1 MFICFTKIE
10 TKIQYFCAIHDR
22 SILNRVGAKP
32 VLMTYVLLILGVLL
46 SFAFVYLVKPT
57 NNTNFKLLLAFS
69 GAFLL
74 ALTIFELFP
83 SVYERS
89 DSKTIGVF
97 IMLGILLQIFL
108 EFFSKGAEHGH
119 VHVDREKTNFPWLL
133 FISLSIHSLLEGFP
147 IHEHSTIL
155 YGILIHK
162 IPIAIILSI
171 FLLNSK
177 IKMAYALFFMILFSL
192 MTPLGNYIAAHFEFA
207 TTYYAPITALVIGV
221 FLHISTV
228 ILFESSEGH
237 KFNLRKL
244 VVIFL
249 GIVIAYA
256 L

>member
-1 MFICFTKIE
+1 
-10 TKIQYFCAIHDR
+10 
-22 SILNRVGAKP
+22 
-32 VLMTYVLLILGVLL
+32 MTYVLLILGVLL
-46 SFAFVYLVKPT
+46 SFAFVYFVKPT
-57 NNTNFKLLLAFS
+57 NNTNLKLLLAFS

-83 SVYERS
+83 SVYEIS

-119 VHVDREKTNFPWLL
+119 MHIDTEKTDFPWLL
-133 FISLSIHSLLEGFP
+133 FVSLSIHSLLEGFP
-147 IHEHSTIL
+147 IENHDHLI
-155 YGILIHK
+155 YGILVHK
-162 IPIAIILSI
+162 IPIAIVLSI

-177 IKMAYALFFMILFSL
+177 IKFTHALFFMVLFSL
-192 MTPLGNYIAAHFEFA
+192 MTPIGNYLAAHFEFA
-207 TTYYAPITALVIGV
+207 TTYYVAITALVIGV

-244 VVIFL
+244 VVILL

>member
-1 MFICFTKIE
+1 
-10 TKIQYFCAIHDR
+10 
-22 SILNRVGAKP
+22 
-32 VLMTYVLLILGVLL
+32 MTYLLPILGVLL
-46 SFAFVYLVKPT
+46 SFVFVFIVKPK
-57 NNTNFKLLLAFS
+57 NKENFKLLLAFS

-83 SVYERS
+83 AVYEKS
-89 DSKTIGVF
+89 DSKTVGVF

-119 VHVDREKTNFPWLL
+119 VHLDSEKTNFPWLL

-147 IHEHSTIL
+147 IDGHDTII

-171 FLLNSK
+171 FLLHSK
-177 IKMAYALFFMILFSL
+177 IKLGHAIFFIVLFSL
-192 MTPLGNYIAAHFEFA
+192 MTPIGNYIAANFEFA
-207 TTYYAPITALVIGV
+207 THYYVPITALVIGV

-244 VVIFL
+244 
-249 GIVIAYA
+249 IVIVMGIIIAYI

>member
-1 MFICFTKIE
+1 
-10 TKIQYFCAIHDR
+10 
-22 SILNRVGAKP
+22 
-32 VLMTYVLLILGVLL
+32 MTYLLPILGVLL
-46 SFAFVYLVKPT
+46 SFAFVFIAKPKHKE
-57 NNTNFKLLLAFS
+57 NFKLLLAFS

-83 SVYERS
+83 SVYENS
-89 DSKTIGVF
+89 DAKTIGVF
-97 IMLGILLQIFL
+97 VLLGILLQIFL

-119 VHVDREKTNFPWLL
+119 VHLDKEKSSFPWLL
-133 FISLSIHSLLEGFP
+133 FLSLSVHAFLEGFP
-147 IHEHSTIL
+147 IEKHDTII

-171 FLLNSK
+171 FLLESK
-177 IKMAYALFFMILFSL
+177 VKRANAVFFILLFSL
-192 MTPLGNYIAAHFEFA
+192 MTPLGSFIAANFEFA
-207 TTYYAPITALVIGV
+207 TDYSAPITALVIGV

-244 VVIFL
+244 IVIVL
-249 GIVIAYA
+249 GIVIAYF

>member
-1 MFICFTKIE
+1 
-10 TKIQYFCAIHDR
+10 
-22 SILNRVGAKP
+22 
-32 VLMTYVLLILGVLL
+32 
-46 SFAFVYLVKPT
+46 
-57 NNTNFKLLLAFS
+57 
-69 GAFLL
+69 
-74 ALTIFELFP
+74 
-83 SVYERS
+83 
-89 DSKTIGVF
+89 
-97 IMLGILLQIFL
+97 MLGILLQIFL

-119 VHVDREKTNFPWLL
+119 VHLDSEKTNFPWLL

-147 IHEHSTIL
+147 IEKHDTII

-177 IKMAYALFFMILFSL
+177 IKLVNALFFIVLFSL
-192 MTPLGNYIAAHFEFA
+192 MSPIGSYVASNFEFA
-207 TTYYAPITALVIGV
+207 IEYYAPITALVIGV

-228 ILFESSEGH
+228 ILFESSKDH

-249 GIVIAYA
+249 GIIIAYV

>member
-1 MFICFTKIE
+1 
-10 TKIQYFCAIHDR
+10 
-22 SILNRVGAKP
+22 
-32 VLMTYVLLILGVLL
+32 MTYVLPILGVLL
-46 SFAFVYLVKPT
+46 SFIFVLLVKPK
-57 NNTNFKLLLAFS
+57 NKDNFKLLLAFS

-74 ALTIFELFP
+74 ALTIFELLP
-83 SVYERS
+83 SVYEDS
-89 DSKTIGVF
+89 DVKTTGVF

-119 VHVDREKTNFPWLL
+119 VHLDKEKSDFPWLL
-133 FISLSIHSLLEGFP
+133 FGSLAIHSFLEGFP
-147 IHEHSTIL
+147 IEKHDTIL

-171 FLLNSK
+171 FFINSK
-177 IKMAYALFFMILFSL
+177 IKIVNAAFFIVLFSL
-192 MTPLGNYIAAHFEFA
+192 MTPLGSYTAANFEFVEE
-207 TTYYAPITALVIGV
+207 YYVPITALVIGV

-244 VVIFL
+244 MVIIL
-249 GIVIAYA
+249 GIVIAYM

>member
-1 MFICFTKIE
+1 
-10 TKIQYFCAIHDR
+10 
-22 SILNRVGAKP
+22 
-32 VLMTYVLLILGVLL
+32 MTYVLPILGVLI
-46 SFAFVYLVKPT
+46 SFAFVFLVKPQ
-57 NNTNFKLLLAFS
+57 NKENFKLLLAFS

-83 SVYERS
+83 SVYEKS
-89 DSKTIGVF
+89 NSKTVGVF
-97 IMLGILLQIFL
+97 VMLGILLQIFL

-119 VHVDREKTNFPWLL
+119 VHLDSEKSDFPWLL
-133 FISLSIHSLLEGFP
+133 FLSLSIHSFLEGFP
-147 IHEHSTIL
+147 IEKHDAII

-177 IKMAYALFFMILFSL
+177 IKLANALFFIVLFSL
-192 MTPLGNYIAAHFEFA
+192 MTPFGSYVAANFEFA
-207 TTYYAPITALVIGV
+207 TNYYAPITALVIGV

-244 VVIFL
+244 IVIVL
-249 GIVIAYA
+249 GIVIAYV